1 MPLQHC
7 VSWAQTTYCPK
18 QSSLSALTAIDAV
31 NATITVRKEKC
42 IIMRGDES
50 ARVVSN
56 TNSEDEGTQ
65 EEVSLLLYPEYS
77 TKWRTQDFRPVW
89 KSGHRC

>member
-1 MPLQHC
+1 
-7 VSWAQTTYCPK
+7 
-18 QSSLSALTAIDAV
+18 
-31 NATITVRKEKC
+31 
-42 IIMRGDES
+42 MRGDES